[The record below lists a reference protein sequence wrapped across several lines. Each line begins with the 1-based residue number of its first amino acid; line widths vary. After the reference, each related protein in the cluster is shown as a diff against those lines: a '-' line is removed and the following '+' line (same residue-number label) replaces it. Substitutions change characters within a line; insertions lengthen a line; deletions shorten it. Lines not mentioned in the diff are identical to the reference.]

1 MLETEISN
9 VCMYVCVCVC
19 VCQTTGVVALA
30 KHYLA
35 YGAAIGGL
43 NGAPA
48 QMSERTVREWCVMC
62 VYVYGWIDG
71 GRDAWMCGGRD
82 GWREG
87 GMEGWMEGSGGG
99 LNGAPA

>member
-1 MLETEISN
+1 
-9 VCMYVCVCVC
+9 MYVCVCVC

-62 VYVYGWIDG
+62 VYVYGW
-71 GRDAWMCGGRD
+71 M
-82 GWREG
+82 EG
-87 GMEGWMEGSGGG
+87 GMHGCVEGGMDVWK
-99 LNGAPA
+99 